1 MIWSQRDFMGRLM
14 DREEQRLKKVGTELI
29 LRVSD
34 WSIARIDQNEL
45 ADIAGIIKGREREKN
60 K

>member
-1 MIWSQRDFMGRLM
+1 MGRLM

-34 WSIARIDQNEL
+34 WFIARIDQNEL
-45 ADIAGIIKGREREKN
+45 ADIAGIIKRREREKIN
-60 K
+60 DECKEF

>member
-1 MIWSQRDFMGRLM
+1 MGRLM

-34 WSIARIDQNEL
+34 WFIARIDQNEL
-45 ADIAGIIKGREREKN
+45 ADIAGIIKGREREKIN
-60 K
+60 DECKEF